1 MSVKGYPKRNINRDT
16 TMQKLQKQSI
26 GGYVGNIIWKRED
39 QWYENVSDSGRTDN
53 GVTLL

>member
-1 MSVKGYPKRNINRDT
+1 
-16 TMQKLQKQSI
+16 MQKLQKQSI

-39 QWYENVSDSGRTDN
+39 QWYENVSDSGRTEN